1 MANTQVTGPPSFHV
15 PTFIPL
21 VEAAQKYNL
30 SEKAL
35 TQLIQTGK
43 IEAVQ
48 LPNGELLVAAESN
61 NGHKAKTKQEIIA
74 EEFSHL
80 RGNTISASEAS
91 RKYSKIYGVTI
102 SNELFSRWSRLGY
115 IKRVSGY
122 RLSLDE
128 ADVAYCAKIFVE
140 KYHEYRGRLQGV
152 PIFDE
157 NGNPYHLKY
166 REVAAHLRAERQTT
180 NKKKRSTE
188 GQNSY

>member
-61 NGHKAKTKQEIIA
+61 GHKPKTKEQIIR
-74 EEFSHL
+74 EEFADL
-80 RGNTISASEAS
+80 LGKPISVHEAGK
-91 RKYSKIYGVTI
+91 KYEVLSAIYGWV
-102 SNELFSRWSRLGY
+102 LAGY
-115 IKRVSGY
+115 IRVIKKNIKRGQKKLV
-122 RLSLDE
+122 DE
-128 ADVAYCAKIFVE
+128 ADVAYCATVYKE
-140 KYHEYRGRLQGV
+140 RLKKYGGQLQGV

-157 NGNPYHLKY
+157 YGNPYELKY
-166 REVAAHLRAERQTT
+166 EDLAERRRI
-180 NKKKRSTE
+180 KRQAQKRE
-188 GQNSY
+188 IEKLG